1 MIDKDQIIKA
11 QQEKI
16 ERVEKLQKQL
26 HEMAMFGMLTIKVL
40 GLNDKHGLN
49 NNLITVR
56 NLQVENKRLK
66 AIIKQQN
73 DLLKELSEE
82 NMDLGRSRRQYA
94 DTVAM
99 QQRLLDVYQDMA
111 E

>member
-1 MIDKDQIIKA
+1 MLA
-11 QQEKI
+11 
-16 ERVEKLQKQL
+16 KLK
-26 HEMAMFGMLTIKVL
+26 EFFGLDDLWGDGQSKS
-40 GLNDKHGLN
+40 NS
-49 NNLITVR
+49 NLIDVR
-56 NLQVENKRLK
+56 TLQAENKQLK

-99 QQRLLDVYQDMA
+99 QQHLIDVYQDMA
-111 E
+111 G